1 MIKFSKVYRIY
12 VLIYSKERLVIMIYH
27 DLIIVGGGASG
38 LMSAIVA
45 KDFGLDVA
53 IIESTDRI
61 GKKILTTG
69 NGRCNISNKNI
80 TYPYINFHSNNENFF
95 QEALNKFSLKD
106 TESMFLSLGLPLIEL
121 ENGKMYPKSLQASS
135 VVDIFRMAIEDRNI
149 PLYTNCQINSITKKK
164 DFILHTNNSEY
175 EGFSCNKLILS
186 CGGKSASKTGSDGS
200 GYKLGKSLGHNIIEP
215 LPGIVQLKLNYPYLK
230 ALSGIKFEGAV
241 SILVNDELIRTDIGE
256 ILFTDY
262 GISGPPILQ
271 LSSYASK
278 ALYENSKVTIRIDM
292 FPSESKED
300 VENFLSTHFSIFSY
314 REISSVLIGIVNKKL
329 ISTMLKDIG
338 IKDIHLPCSNIDWKY
353 INKLITKFKRWD
365 FTCTG
370 TNGFPNA
377 QVTVGGINT
386 SEVDNLTLESKL
398 VKNLYFCGEILDV
411 HGDCGGYNLQ
421 WAWSSGYLAAKSAAT
436 N

>member
-1 MIKFSKVYRIY
+1 MINFNKLYKIN
-12 VLIYSKERLVIMIYH
+12 VLVHSKERLIIMIYH

-61 GKKILTTG
+61 GKKILVTG

-80 TYPYINFHSNNENFF
+80 IYPYLNFHSKNNNFF
-95 QEALNKFSLKD
+95 QEALNSFSVKD
-106 TESMFLSLGLPLIEL
+106 TESMFLSLGLPIIEL

-135 VVDIFRMAIEDRNI
+135 VVDIFRMAIEDKNI
-149 PLYTNCQINSITKKK
+149 PLYANCQINSINKKK
-164 DFILHTNNSEY
+164 NFILHTNNSDY
-175 EGFSCNKLILS
+175 ESFSCSKLILS

-200 GYKLGKSLGHNIIEP
+200 GYKLGKSLGHSIIDP
-215 LPGIVQLKLNYPYLK
+215 LPGIVQLKLDYPYLK
-230 ALSGIKFEGAV
+230 ALSGIKFDGSA
-241 SILVNDELIRTDIGE
+241 SILINDELIRTDTGE

-278 ALYENSKVTIRIDM
+278 ALYDNSKVTIRVDM
-292 FPSESKED
+292 FPSERKED
-300 VENFLSTHFSIFSY
+300 LENFFSSHFSIFSY
-314 REISSVLIGIVNKKL
+314 REISYALIGIINKKL
-329 ISTMLKDIG
+329 ISTILKDIG
-338 IKDIHLPCSNIDWKY
+338 INDIHLPCSNVDWKY
-353 INKLITKFKRWD
+353 ISKLINKFKKWD
-365 FTCTG
+365 FNCID
-370 TNGFPNA
+370 TNGFSNA

-386 SEVDNLTLESKL
+386 NEVNNLTLESKL

-421 WAWSSGYLAAKSAAT
+421 WAWSSGYLAAKSAAK
-436 N
+436 